1 MPSPETAKRLFEEG
15 KVREAQGELSAY
27 LRERP
32 ADTAQR
38 TFLFELLCF
47 SGDFDRAEKQ
57 LGVLAQG
64 DSQTELGA
72 VLYYSALHAERLRHG
87 VFDRLEFPA
96 TKSSACP
103 EGKLNGKAF
112 KSFRDADPDIGPR
125 LEVFA
130 AGAYLWIPFEHIA
143 SVEIEPPKRVPAREF

>member
-1 MPSPETAKRLFEEG
+1 MPSPATAKRLFEEG

-72 VLYYSALHAERLRHG
+72 VLYYSALHAERLGTAFSIGRNSRLPSLLPAQKENSTERH
-87 VFDRLEFPA
+87 
-96 TKSSACP
+96 S
-103 EGKLNGKAF
+103 
-112 KSFRDADPDIGPR
+112 
-125 LEVFA
+125 
-130 AGAYLWIPFEHIA
+130 
-143 SVEIEPPKRVPAREF
+143 RV